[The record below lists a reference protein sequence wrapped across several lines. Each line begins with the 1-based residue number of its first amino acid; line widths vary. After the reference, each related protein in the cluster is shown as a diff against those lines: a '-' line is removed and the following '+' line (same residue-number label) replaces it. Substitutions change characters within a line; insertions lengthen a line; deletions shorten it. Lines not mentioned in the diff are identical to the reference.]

1 MKRILL
7 TNDDGYQ
14 SPGLLALKE
23 SLSALGHLMIVAPA
37 SEKSACGHGM
47 TLTRPLRFVKLE
59 DDFYKL
65 EDGSPTDC
73 IYLALNAL
81 YQEGFMPDLI
91 VSGINI
97 GSNMGE
103 DISYSGTASAAMEG
117 VLHGIPSIA
126 ISQVLQDKN
135 YFGFDFALAKQSIY
149 KLAKAILANTYPLQ
163 EREFLNVNIPQLPP
177 KDCKGFKI
185 TELGIRTYGND
196 AHVHRNPRG
205 EEYYWLGLHPLA
217 WNERENNET
226 SDFEATKNG
235 YVSITPITLDFTAR
249 NRLRTL
255 ENWVNANLENGGLT

>member
-1 MKRILL
+1 MKRILI
-7 TNDDGYQ
+7 TNDDGYT

-23 SLSALGHLMIVAPA
+23 ALSPLAHIVIVAPA

-65 EDGSPTDC
+65 DDGSPTDC
-73 IYLALNAL
+73 IYLSLNTL

-103 DISYSGTASAAMEG
+103 DVSYSGTASAAMEG

-126 ISQVLQDKN
+126 VSQVLQDKN
-135 YFGFDFALAKQSIY
+135 YFGFDFALAKQVVFD
-149 KLAKAILANTYPLQ
+149 LAQKILNGGFPLG
-163 EREFLNVNIPQLPP
+163 EREFLNINIPQIAP
-177 KDCKGFKI
+177 KECKGI
-185 TELGIRTYGND
+185 RVTELGIRTYGND

-217 WNERENNET
+217 WSERDNGEL
-226 SDFEATKNG
+226 SDFSAITQG

-249 NRLRTL
+249 VRMQSLQ
-255 ENWVNANLENGGLT
+255 EWVNAR

>member
-1 MKRILL
+1 MKRILI

-14 SPGLLALKE
+14 SPGLLALQ
-23 SLSALGHLMIVAPA
+23 SALSPLGHIMIVAPA

-47 TLTRPLRFVKLE
+47 TLTRPLRFVEIE

-73 IYLALNAL
+73 VYLSLNAL

-135 YFGFDFALAKQSIY
+135 YFGFDFELRKTKY
-149 KLAKAILANTYPLQ
+149 LQ
-163 EREFLNVNIPQLPP
+163 NSQKNP
-177 KDCKGFKI
+177 KSHISSRCKRIFKYQYS
-185 TELGIRTYGND
+185 TNF
-196 AHVHRNPRG
+196 
-205 EEYYWLGLHPLA
+205 
-217 WNERENNET
+217 
-226 SDFEATKNG
+226 S
-235 YVSITPITLDFTAR
+235 
-249 NRLRTL
+249 
-255 ENWVNANLENGGLT
+255 

>member
-1 MKRILL
+1 MKRILI
-7 TNDDGYQ
+7 TNDDGYT

-23 SLSALGHLMIVAPA
+23 ALSPLAHIVIVAPA
-37 SEKSACGHGM
+37 NEKSACGHGM

-65 EDGSPTDC
+65 DDGSPTDC
-73 IYLALNAL
+73 IYLSLNAL
-81 YQEGFMPDLI
+81 YHEGFMPALI

-103 DISYSGTASAAMEG
+103 DVSYSGTASAAMEG

-135 YFGFDFALAKQSIY
+135 YFGFDFALAKQVVFD
-149 KLAKAILANTYPLQ
+149 LAQKILKGGFPLGK
-163 EREFLNVNIPQLPP
+163 REFLNVNIPQVAP
-177 KDCKGFKI
+177 KDYKGMRV
-185 TELGIRTYGND
+185 TELGIRAYGND

-217 WNERENNET
+217 WNEREGGEL
-226 SDFEATKNG
+226 SDFSATAQG

-249 NRLRTL
+249 ARLQSLR
-255 ENWVNANLENGGLT
+255 EWVNAR

>member
-1 MKRILL
+1 
-7 TNDDGYQ
+7 
-14 SPGLLALKE
+14 
-23 SLSALGHLMIVAPA
+23 MIVAPA

-47 TLTRPLRFVKLE
+47 TLTRPLRFVEIE

-73 IYLALNAL
+73 VYLSLNAL

-135 YFGFDFALAKQSIY
+135 YFGFDFE
-149 KLAKAILANTYPLQ
+149 LANKV
-163 EREFLNVNIPQLPP
+163 F
-177 KDCKGFKI
+177 
-185 TELGIRTYGND
+185 
-196 AHVHRNPRG
+196 
-205 EEYYWLGLHPLA
+205 
-217 WNERENNET
+217 
-226 SDFEATKNG
+226 TK
-235 YVSITPITLDFTAR
+235 
-249 NRLRTL
+249 
-255 ENWVNANLENGGLT
+255 

>member
-1 MKRILL
+1 MKRILI
-7 TNDDGYQ
+7 TNDDGYT

-23 SLSALGHLMIVAPA
+23 TLSPLAHIVIVAPA

-65 EDGSPTDC
+65 DDGSPTDC
-73 IYLALNAL
+73 IYLSLNAL

-103 DISYSGTASAAMEG
+103 DVSYSGTASAAMEG

-126 ISQVLQDKN
+126 VSQVLQDKN
-135 YFGFDFALAKQSIY
+135 YFGFDFALAKQVVFD
-149 KLAKAILANTYPLQ
+149 LAQKILNGGFPLG
-163 EREFLNVNIPQLPP
+163 EREFLNINIPQIAP
-177 KDCKGFKI
+177 KECKGI
-185 TELGIRTYGND
+185 RVTELGIRTYGND

-217 WNERENNET
+217 WSERDNGEL
-226 SDFEATKNG
+226 SDFSAITQS

-249 NRLRTL
+249 VRMQSLQ
-255 ENWVNANLENGGLT
+255 EWVNAR

>member
-23 SLSALGHLMIVAPA
+23 ALSPLGHIMIVAPA
-37 SEKSACGHGM
+37 SEKSACGHCM
-47 TLTRPLRFVKLE
+47 TLTRPMQFIKIE

-73 IYLALNAL
+73 IYLSLNAL

-103 DISYSGTASAAMEG
+103 DVSYSGTASAAMEG
-117 VLHGIPSIA
+117 ALHGIPSIA

-135 YFGFDFALAKQSIY
+135 YFGFDFALAKQSIFR
-149 KLAKAILANTYPLQ
+149 LAKRILENHYPLQ
-163 EREFLNVNIPQLPP
+163 EREFLNVNIPQIPA

-217 WNERENNET
+217 WQERTNNET
-226 SDFEATKNG
+226 SDFNAIMKG
-235 YVSITPITLDFTAR
+235 YVSISPITLDFTAR

-255 ENWVNANLENGGLT
+255 ENWINGDLD

>member
-1 MKRILL
+1 MKRILI

-14 SPGLLALKE
+14 SPGLLALQ
-23 SLSALGHLMIVAPA
+23 SALSPLGHIMIVAPA

-47 TLTRPLRFVKLE
+47 TLTRPLRFVEIE

-73 IYLALNAL
+73 VYLSLNAL

-135 YFGFDFALAKQSIY
+135 YFGFDFELAKQSIY
-149 KLAKAILANTYPLQ
+149 KIAKKILNHTYPLDA
-163 EREFLNVNIPQLPP
+163 REFLNINIPQISP

-185 TELGIRTYGND
+185 TELGIRAYGND

-255 ENWVNANLENGGLT
+255 EDWISGGFNE

>member
-1 MKRILL
+1 MRRILL
-7 TNDDGYQ
+7 TNDDGYG
-14 SPGLLALKE
+14 SPGLLALRE
-23 SLSALGHLMIVAPA
+23 ALSALGHVVVVAPA

-73 IYLALNAL
+73 VYLSLNAL

-103 DISYSGTASAAMEG
+103 DVSYSGTASAAMEG

-126 ISQVLQDKN
+126 ISQVLRDKD
-135 YFGFDFALAKQSIY
+135 YFGFDFALAKEVIF
-149 KLAKAILANTYPLQ
+149 KLANKVLKDSYPLKN
-163 EREFLNVNIPQLPP
+163 REFLNVNIPQIPP
-177 KDCKGFKI
+177 KECKGMRI

-196 AHVHRNPRG
+196 AHLHRNPRG
-205 EEYYWLGLHPLA
+205 EEYYWLGLHPLR
-217 WNERENNET
+217 WNERDNGEI
-226 SDFEATKNG
+226 SDFSAVMDG

-249 NRLRTL
+249 GSLRSL
-255 ENWVNANLENGGLT
+255 EKWIGV

>member
-23 SLSALGHLMIVAPA
+23 ALSPLGHIVIVAPA
-37 SEKSACGHGM
+37 SEKSACGHCM

-103 DISYSGTASAAMEG
+103 DVSYSGTASAAMEG

-135 YFGFDFALAKQSIY
+135 YFGFDFALARESIFQ
-149 KLAKAILANTYPLQ
+149 LAKKVLNHRYPLQ
-163 EREFLNVNIPQLPP
+163 EREFLNVNIPQLAI
-177 KDCKGFKI
+177 KDCKGFKV
-185 TELGIRTYGND
+185 TELGIRNYGND

-217 WNERENNET
+217 WQERNNNEI
-226 SDFEATKNG
+226 SDFNAAMEG
-235 YVSITPITLDFTAR
+235 YVSITPISLDFTAR

-255 ENWVNANLENGGLT
+255 ENWINEV

>member
-14 SPGLLALKE
+14 SPGLLALK
-23 SLSALGHLMIVAPA
+23 SALSPLGHIMIVAPA
-37 SEKSACGHGM
+37 SEKSACGHAM
-47 TLTRPLRFVKLE
+47 TLTRPLRFVELE

-73 IYLALNAL
+73 VYLSLNAL
-81 YQEGFMPDLI
+81 YQEGFIPDLI

-103 DISYSGTASAAMEG
+103 DVSYSGTASAAMEG

-135 YFGFDFALAKQSIY
+135 YFGFDFELAKQSIY
-149 KLAKAILANTYPLQ
+149 KIAKKILNHTYPLGA
-163 EREFLNVNIPQLPP
+163 REFLNINIPQISP

-217 WNERENNET
+217 WNERDNNET

-249 NRLRTL
+249 NRLRAL
-255 ENWVNANLENGGLT
+255 EDWINGGFNE

>member
-1 MKRILL
+1 
-7 TNDDGYQ
+7 
-14 SPGLLALKE
+14 
-23 SLSALGHLMIVAPA
+23 MIVAPA

-47 TLTRPLRFVKLE
+47 TLTRPLRFVEIE

-73 IYLALNAL
+73 VYLSLNAL

-135 YFGFDFALAKQSIY
+135 YFGFDFELAKQSIY
-149 KLAKAILANTYPLQ
+149 KIAK
-163 EREFLNVNIPQLPP
+163 
-177 KDCKGFKI
+177 K
-185 TELGIRTYGND
+185 
-196 AHVHRNPRG
+196 
-205 EEYYWLGLHPLA
+205 
-217 WNERENNET
+217 
-226 SDFEATKNG
+226 S
-235 YVSITPITLDFTAR
+235 
-249 NRLRTL
+249 
-255 ENWVNANLENGGLT
+255 

>member
-1 MKRILL
+1 
-7 TNDDGYQ
+7 
-14 SPGLLALKE
+14 
-23 SLSALGHLMIVAPA
+23 
-37 SEKSACGHGM
+37 
-47 TLTRPLRFVKLE
+47 
-59 DDFYKL
+59 
-65 EDGSPTDC
+65 
-73 IYLALNAL
+73 
-81 YQEGFMPDLI
+81 MPDLI

-135 YFGFDFALAKQSIY
+135 YFGFDFELAKQSIY
-149 KLAKAILANTYPLQ
+149 KIAKKILNHTYPLDA
-163 EREFLNVNIPQLPP
+163 REFLNINIPQISP

-185 TELGIRTYGND
+185 TELGIRAYGND

-255 ENWVNANLENGGLT
+255 EDWISGGFNE

>member
-1 MKRILL
+1 MKRILI
-7 TNDDGYQ
+7 TNDDGYE

-23 SLSALGHLMIVAPA
+23 ALSPLGHTVIVAPA

-65 EDGSPTDC
+65 DDGSPTDC
-73 IYLALNAL
+73 IYLSLNAL
-81 YQEGFMPDLI
+81 YEESFLPDLI

-103 DISYSGTASAAMEG
+103 DVSYSGTASAAMEG

-126 ISQVLQDKN
+126 ISQVLKDKDH
-135 YFGFDFALAKQSIY
+135 FGFDFALAKETIY
-149 KLAKAILANTYPLQ
+149 TLAKKILDGSYPLHF
-163 EREFLNVNIPQLPP
+163 REFLNVNIPQLKP
-177 KDCKGFKI
+177 KECKGMQV
-185 TELGIRTYGND
+185 TELGIRSYGND

-217 WNERENNET
+217 WNERENGEI
-226 SDFEATKNG
+226 SDFSAIQQG

-249 NRLRTL
+249 ERL
-255 ENWVNANLENGGLT
+255 GGLKEWINAK